1 MTQITPDE
9 TIFWQWGFV
18 KINLTLVSAWFV
30 MALLAL
36 VSWLLTRSLATGRR
50 ISRSQAFLEATV
62 EFVSDQ
68 IEESTRVPSRNLMPF
83 VGTLFLFVG
92 VANLLTLVPAYV
104 PTTASLSTTAAL
116 AIVVFFA
123 VPVFGVAHQGLGG
136 YLRHYVRPTPV
147 MLPFHLIG
155 ELSRTLAMAVRLFGN
170 VMSGT
175 KIVGILLAITP
186 LFFPIV
192 MRVLGLI
199 TGLIQAYIIAVLAL
213 VYISSGMQV
222 AHVDGDETADDNGS
236 TEEDDDE

>member
-1 MTQITPDE
+1 MDITQITPDE
-9 TIFWQWGFV
+9 TIFWQWRFV
-18 KINLTLVSAWFV
+18 KINLTLIGAWFV
-30 MALLAL
+30 MALLVTA
-36 VSWLLTRSLATGRR
+36 SWLSARQLSTGPE
-50 ISRSQAFLEATV
+50 ISRSQAFLEAAV
-62 EFVSDQ
+62 GFVSDQ
-68 IEESTRVPSRNLMPF
+68 IEESTRAPSRNLMPF
-83 VGTLFLFVG
+83 VGTLFLFVV
-92 VANLLTLVPAYV
+92 VANLLTLVPGYV

-123 VPVFGVAHQGLGG
+123 VPAFGIAHQGLGG
-136 YLRHYVRPTPV
+136 YLRRYVRPTPV

-155 ELSRTLAMAVRLFGN
+155 EFSRTLAMAVRLFGN
-170 VMSGT
+170 VMSGA

-222 AHVDGDETADDNGS
+222 AQDDTTNGNES
-236 TEEDDDE
+236 NEEDDDE